1 MAWDALR
8 ELTPQANKRYLEIL
22 HLAAREGEARV
33 DDALRTLLEQ
43 GEISAGKLNRE
54 AVQALLEQDAIAPP
68 VTQVAVAEVSLK
80 SFDDLLSNG
89 VMQ

>member
-1 MAWDALR
+1 M
-8 ELTPQANKRYLEIL
+8 
-22 HLAAREGEARV
+22 

-54 AVQALLEQDAIAPP
+54 AVQALLEQDVIAPP
-68 VTQVAVAEVSLK
+68 VTQVAVGEVSLK
-80 SFDDLLSNG
+80 SFDDLLGNG